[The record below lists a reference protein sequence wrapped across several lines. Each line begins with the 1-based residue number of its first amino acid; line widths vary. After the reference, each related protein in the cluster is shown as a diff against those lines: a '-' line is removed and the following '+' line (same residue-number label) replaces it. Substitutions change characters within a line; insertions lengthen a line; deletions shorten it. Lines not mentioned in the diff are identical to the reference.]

1 MDEFGQGTRW
11 FSAELPSAL
20 VRYVGD
26 QRKREP
32 VGELGE

>member
-1 MDEFGQGTRW
+1 MNEFGQGTRW
-11 FSAELPSAL
+11 LPAELPPAL
-20 VRYVGD
+20 ARYVGD